1 MFKSKK
7 KQRQK
12 LLQTPL
18 SDTQLALLRRNVP
31 YFPRLPAQDQA
42 ELPQLVQVFLHE
54 KNFEGCGDLEVTD
67 EIRLTI
73 AGLACLLL
81 LRRETDFYPLLQSVI
96 VYPQSF
102 VASRIEYDESGLVT
116 ETEEELLGESWSQ
129 GSLVLSWEDIRDDI
143 DNCGEGYN
151 VVLHEFAHQLDDE
164 TGVSDG
170 TPILLE
176 PEMNQEWVEVCQR
189 EFTALQ
195 RDVQEGRSTLLDEYG
210 ADSEAEFFA
219 VATEAFFEWSAHLKD
234 YHPQLYALLA
244 RYFRQD
250 PATWV

>member
-1 MFKSKK
+1 MVG
-7 KQRQK
+7 RE
-12 LLQTPL
+12 
-18 SDTQLALLRRNVP
+18 A
-31 YFPRLPAQDQA
+31 RLPDVV
-42 ELPQLVQVFLHE
+42 LGVD
-54 KNFEGCGDLEVTD
+54 GGD
-67 EIRLTI
+67 
-73 AGLACLLL
+73 
-81 LRRETDFYPLLQSVI
+81 
-96 VYPQSF
+96 
-102 VASRIEYDESGLVT
+102 GLVH
-116 ETEEELLGESWSQ
+116 EGSDERAGESWQ
-129 GSLVLSWEDIRDDI
+129 RGVVVLSWQDVARESRRRD
-143 DNCGEGYN
+143 GYN

-210 ADSEAEFFA
+210 ADNEAEFFA
-219 VATEAFFEWSAHLKD
+219 VATEAFFEWPAHLKD